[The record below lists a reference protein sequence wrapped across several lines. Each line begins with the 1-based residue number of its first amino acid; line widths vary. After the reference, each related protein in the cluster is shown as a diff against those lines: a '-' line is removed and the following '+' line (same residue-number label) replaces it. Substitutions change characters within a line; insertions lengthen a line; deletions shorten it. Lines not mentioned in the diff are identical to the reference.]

1 MQSLR
6 CFASEFSQCSHCPQ
20 PKMLDKKIYRSF
32 HSKASG
38 RTMLRNYNSAVS
50 NMPSHAK
57 GLPGSSLPPVVLQA
71 IWHAQPPGVREV
83 LPPSTTAVHRGF
95 VVGSVDHWYR
105 DEWQV
110 EMMSFQVCQ
119 VASCRAAQP
128 LSQACKS
135 TGQNSDLWPK
145 AFLDLNHNGSL
156 HPRLPVY
163 ACAFF
168 Y

>member
-1 MQSLR
+1 MPS
-6 CFASEFSQCSHCPQ
+6 
-20 PKMLDKKIYRSF
+20 
-32 HSKASG
+32 
-38 RTMLRNYNSAVS
+38 
-50 NMPSHAK
+50 PSHAK
-57 GLPGSSLPPVVLQA
+57 GLPGSSLPAVVLQA

-105 DEWQV
+105 DEWQA
-110 EMMSFQVCQ
+110 EMMNFYLFATAKCLSASVLMSGLRCRLSSESKHLLILPVPIEQMFGVQVCQ

-156 HPRLPVY
+156 HPVY
-163 ACAFF
+163 HK
-168 Y
+168 